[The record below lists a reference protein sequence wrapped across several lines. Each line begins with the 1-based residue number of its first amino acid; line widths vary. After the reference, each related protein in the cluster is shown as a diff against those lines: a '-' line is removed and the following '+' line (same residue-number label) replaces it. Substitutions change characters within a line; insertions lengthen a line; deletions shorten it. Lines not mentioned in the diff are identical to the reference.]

1 MKKILFQV
9 CFLFLYNFLYGQ
21 TFNPV
26 GNPTPNPVCEG
37 GNITITFTTGGF
49 TIVGGDL
56 FQLLLS
62 NDVGTFPTNP
72 TIIGSIPTAN
82 GSNTIP
88 GAIPA
93 SLTGSAAYKVKI
105 RAVILNGA
113 GAADNDTSFSVE
125 KSLNINDDPTASI
138 SPATSISLC
147 LGATQQLVG
156 SKSGS
161 IGSSGSYTYTW
172 SVPGGGGA
180 ISPNPA
186 QTTTYTAPLAGPG
199 TYTVTVTATN
209 GTTLGCNA
217 SVTKDIIV
225 TDVPVVDT
233 GGAIGAICQSGTTTA
248 LGGSFSGAAT
258 SAVWSDG
265 GAGGSFTNNGGS
277 TPATSTYTTS
287 ATAPATVT
295 LTLTSSGGSC
305 GTATDSKSLTVNP
318 TPTISASPNSQ
329 THCSGDPITNILI
342 TNPNNVSGT
351 TFSWVRTNTTNL
363 TGINASGSSNPI
375 TGTLT
380 NITNTQQT
388 STFTITA
395 TKGSCSSVTTVTV
408 IINPTPTVSATPL
421 TQTLCSANAITNIVI
436 TNPNAVAGTTFSWT
450 RTNTTNITGIAA
462 TGTSNPIT
470 GTLTNNTSTQ
480 QTTTFTITATA
491 NSCPSSTFNV
501 TVIINPGPTVN
512 ATPNSQTHCSGDP
525 ITNIVITN
533 PNNVAGTTFSW
544 TRTNTTNLTGIAA
557 SGTSNPITGTL
568 VNTTNTQQTSVF
580 TTTATAGS
588 CSSNTTVS
596 VIINPTPTLS
606 AAPVTQTIC
615 SGTAIT
621 NIAITNPN
629 NVSGTTFSWTRTN
642 TTNITGIAA
651 SGTSSPVTGTLTNTT
666 NTQQTTTFTI
676 TASAT
681 GCPSSTFNVTIIVNP
696 TPTVN
701 ATPGTQTHCS
711 GDPITNIVITN
722 PNNVAGTTFSW
733 TRTNTTN
740 LTGIAASGTSN
751 PITGTL
757 VNTTNTQQ
765 TSVFTT
771 TATAGSCS
779 LNTTVSVIVNPT
791 PTVSASPVTQTI
803 CSGTAITNIAITNP
817 NNVSGTTFSWTRTNT
832 TNITG
837 IAASG
842 TSSPVTGTLTN
853 TTNTQQTTTFTI
865 TASATGCP
873 SSTFNV
879 TIIVNPTPTVNATPG
894 TQTHCSGDPITN
906 IVITNP
912 NNVAGTTFSWT
923 RTNTTNLTGIAASG
937 TSNPVTGTL
946 INNTNSPQ
954 TTTFTITATA
964 GACSSS
970 TTVSVNINPTP
981 TVSATPLTQTKCSGV
996 PITNI
1001 VITNPNSVS
1010 GTTFSWSRTNTASL
1024 TGIAATGTSNPITGT
1039 LTNTTTAQQTS
1050 TFTITASANTCP
1062 SVSFTV
1068 TVIINPLPDFSVSPL
1083 QGEICV
1089 GQASTNFTVTTISG
1103 TSTYTWAP
1111 SSGLNQTTGANVTAS
1126 PTVNSTYVITGTTSN
1141 GCTKNDQVTVSILPV
1156 PVISVSSISTSICSN
1171 DTTTLFV
1178 TSTGTPVANFNWQPS
1193 GFLNTSTGT
1202 AVIASVTNSTAS
1214 PTTQFF
1220 SVIGTSAFGCTATDN
1235 VTITINPLPNPPTIN
1250 GKDIIC
1256 RGEANVVYTIAP
1268 PVQATDIFSWSATP
1282 AGINAFITNGNHDT
1296 CLTDFSGLS
1305 SGITSCTLFTSV
1317 TTVAFGCKSFGQ
1329 KTITISGQTP
1339 PLEPVIKF
1347 SNNPFTLAVLFSQ
1360 SGTNYRW
1367 GRDFISNFNQDTV
1380 GFNSEFGNQNLQ
1392 LFLVPDTNATPLHF
1406 DQFYYWVEYFNADIN
1421 CKQKAYF
1428 NIDSTSIFQSLSG
1441 IQNKII
1447 ESESFF
1453 FLYPNPTD
1461 GIFILQFAA
1470 GLNNQKDQLYIYDL
1484 SGKEMENHAG
1494 NFNSDRLVINA
1505 DRKYPPGIYFI
1516 KYINHNGG
1524 CQISKIIIQ

>member
-651 SGTSSPVTGTLTNTT
+651 SGTSN
-666 NTQQTTTFTI
+666 
-676 TASAT
+676 
-681 GCPSSTFNVTIIVNP
+681 
-696 TPTVN
+696 
-701 ATPGTQTHCS
+701 
-711 GDPITNIVITN
+711 
-722 PNNVAGTTFSW
+722 
-733 TRTNTTN
+733 
-740 LTGIAASGTSN
+740 
-751 PITGTL
+751 
-757 VNTTNTQQ
+757 
-765 TSVFTT
+765 
-771 TATAGSCS
+771 
-779 LNTTVSVIVNPT
+779 
-791 PTVSASPVTQTI
+791 
-803 CSGTAITNIAITNP
+803 
-817 NNVSGTTFSWTRTNT
+817 
-832 TNITG
+832 
-837 IAASG
+837 
-842 TSSPVTGTLTN
+842 PVTGTLTN